1 MSSLDPRKL
10 HTTFQGGT
18 SAGILEYPRRYTLT
32 HSDMTGDLFLT
43 IGAEYD
49 MDQIAGFYTRL
60 MRDEVLAEMIHDG
73 DQSVL
78 HVYVHVSGGITFG
91 FAGWRNAILHY
102 HMPMVLEAIRY
113 GDGEIFMRHPELDE
127 AKVIVHFASHR
138 KRYNLVENWGQI
150 QIYKT
155 AERGCPKRA

>member
-10 HTTFQGGT
+10 HVAFHGGA

-32 HSDMTGDLFLT
+32 HSDLTGDLFLT

-49 MDQIAGFYTRL
+49 KDQIAGLYTRL
-60 MRDEVLAEMIHDG
+60 MRDEVLAEMIRDG
-73 DQSVL
+73 AQAVL
-78 HVYVHVSGGITFG
+78 HVYVHVSGGIAFG

-113 GDGEIFMRHPELDE
+113 GDNEIFIQHPELDE
-127 AKVIVHFASHR
+127 AKVVVHFASHR
-138 KRYNLVENWGQI
+138 RRYNQVEDWGQMQKYAI
-150 QIYKT
+150 
-155 AERGCPKRA
+155 ASS

>member
-10 HTTFQGGT
+10 HVTFDGGT

-49 MDQIAGFYTRL
+49 KAQIAGLYTRL

-73 DQSVL
+73 DQAVL
-78 HVYVHVSGGITFG
+78 HVYVHVSGGIAFG
-91 FAGWRNAILHY
+91 LAGWRNAILHV

-113 GDGEIFMRHPELDE
+113 GDGEIFMRHLELDE
-127 AKVIVHFASHR
+127 AKVVVHFASHR
-138 KRYNLVENWGQI
+138 KRYNQAEDWGQMRKYAI
-150 QIYKT
+150 
-155 AERGCPKRA
+155 ASS